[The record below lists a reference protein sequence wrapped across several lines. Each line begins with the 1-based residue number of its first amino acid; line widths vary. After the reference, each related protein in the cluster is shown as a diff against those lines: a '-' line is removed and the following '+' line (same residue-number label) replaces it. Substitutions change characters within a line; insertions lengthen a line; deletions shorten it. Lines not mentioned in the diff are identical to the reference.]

1 MRKLLKV
8 FMWCM
13 SFILQKYTFYVVMF
27 VVFVFVQQFCI
38 LLVPQYI
45 QCFVDNI
52 SILNNRELLQIG
64 IEIVFFLL
72 VAILSRLM
80 YMLCKMVF
88 CEKGTCDIQ
97 YRVVD
102 KARQLGY
109 DYFEKTPRGKRLA
122 ETYENV
128 LSIYFIYENCFPA
141 MVSELFLFLI
151 STYKIFANI
160 PMGLALLLSTDYILL
175 FIFVILS
182 SKKIYLAGKDETIQ
196 KNRFYQQIYDWVE
209 SREEVMVNQVYKWMN
224 NKNKLA
230 LRSLLIIRK
239 KLLVNKQKVAAVL
252 SLLQLIVCAQFFAW
266 AFFFGENNGI
276 KTGKIIAIYMYLL
289 ISIEALVKLANLF
302 VDLSGYL
309 ASAEKPYD
317 FFGLQPLI
325 CESENA
331 INNRIAGNITFSNVE
346 FSYDNNSILKKISF
360 RSNQGEHVAVVGES
374 GSGKT
379 TLFKLLMRYYDPESG
394 GILYDGNSIDNYSL
408 YSLKQYIGIV
418 FQETLLFTASV
429 WDNLQFASPD
439 ASEEKVMEA
448 IRLVELQH
456 IFPNREALQ
465 NTYLSGKGDNLSE
478 GERQRLAIARI
489 YLKNPNI
496 VLLDEVTSALDYK
509 TEDVILRNLLTFF
522 QDKTMLMVSH
532 RLSVIKQFPRIIVIN
547 EGRVVQDGSFG
558 EINKEGTVFNKL
570 AKKGFIKNA

>member
-27 VVFVFVQQFCI
+27 VVLVFVQQFCI

-45 QCFVDNI
+45 QYFIDNI
-52 SILNNRELLQIG
+52 SVLNNRELIQIG
-64 IEIVFFLL
+64 IEIVFLLL

-102 KARQLGY
+102 KARELGY

-128 LSIYFIYENCFPA
+128 LSIYFIFQNCFPEI
-141 MVSELFLFLI
+141 VSVLFLFLI
-151 STYKIFANI
+151 STYKIFADI
-160 PMGLALLLSTDYILL
+160 PMILVLLLSTV
-175 FIFVILS
+175 FIFIFFYVILS
-182 SKKIYLAGKDETIQ
+182 SKKIYLVGKDETIQ

-209 SREEVMVNQVYKWMN
+209 SREEVMVNQVCKWIN
-224 NKNKLA
+224 NKNRLA
-230 LRSLLIIRK
+230 LRNLLDIRK
-239 KLLVNKQKVAAVL
+239 KMFVNKQKVAAIL

-266 AFFFGENNGI
+266 AFFGGENNGI
-276 KTGKIIAIYMYLL
+276 KTGRIIAIYMYLL
-289 ISIEALVKLANLF
+289 ISVEALVKLANLF

-317 FFGLQPLI
+317 FFGLQPII
-325 CESENA
+325 CENENA
-331 INNRIAGNITFSNVE
+331 INNTIGGNIIFSNVE

-360 RSNQGEHVAVVGES
+360 KISQGEHVAVVGES

-394 GILYDGNSIDNYSL
+394 AILYDDNSINNYSL

-418 FQETLLFTASV
+418 FQETFLFTDSV
-429 WDNLQFASPD
+429 WNNLQFASPD

-465 NTYLSGKGDNLSE
+465 NTYLSDKGDNLSE

-509 TEDVILRNLLTFF
+509 TEDIILHNLLTFF
-522 QDKTMLMVSH
+522 QDKTVLMVSH

-547 EGRVVQDGSFG
+547 EGRVVQDGSFD
-558 EINKEGTVFNKL
+558 EIIREGTVFNKL
-570 AKKGFIKNA
+570 AKKGLLKNA